1 MGLKPTES
9 GDHFTAFTERAIQF
23 WSEGVGALPEDW
35 DLYVP
40 EHLVGTHVR
49 SKPVLAHARVSSG
62 VDWLNVK
69 ISYEAEGVGVD
80 REELER
86 CLREG
91 RKFVKLSDNS
101 FAPFDAD
108 SIQQMIDRE
117 VELIAAGGK
126 NGKIPLSQAGSVQDL
141 IQQASSANIAASTK
155 SLFQKLQSIDEIKVA
170 KKPKGL
176 KATLRPYQE
185 QGLSWLQFLDEIA
198 SGGVLADDMGLGKTL
213 QTIALCSRQ
222 QIKQAD
228 ARLIVAP
235 TSVSKLCARISAS
248 GRAHHRA
255 LERRGRKGN
264 PKWRAPRDHHELP
277 LLRRTSSDQKDP
289 HTRFLTGADIK
300 TRSRHRA
307 GRQRARRR
315 APAA

>member
-1 MGLKPTES
+1 MQLLLDLGLKPTES
-9 GDHFTAFTERAIQF
+9 GEHFVARAERAIQF

-141 IQQASSANIAASTK
+141 IQQATSG
-155 SLFQKLQSIDEIKVA
+155 DR
-170 KKPKGL
+170 GGD
-176 KATLRPYQE
+176 ATNP
-185 QGLSWLQFLDEIA
+185 
-198 SGGVLADDMGLGKTL
+198 
-213 QTIALCSRQ
+213 CSR
-222 QIKQAD
+222 
-228 ARLIVAP
+228 
-235 TSVSKLCARISAS
+235 SS
-248 GRAHHRA
+248 
-255 LERRGRKGN
+255 RR
-264 PKWRAPRDHHELP
+264 
-277 LLRRTSSDQKDP
+277 S
-289 HTRFLTGADIK
+289 
-300 TRSRHRA
+300 TRSRPPRSRRGSKRRCVRTRSRA
-307 GRQRARRR
+307 YRGCNSSTR
-315 APAA
+315 